1 MKREIG
7 EKWIAALESGEY
19 MKGTGKLC
27 LVTSPGHTTFCC
39 MGVLAELAIADG
51 EEVEKIWWNDTFA
64 EYQGERAFLPP
75 VVRDWAGLKTTN
87 GKYKDENDHVYSLVE
102 LNDET
107 DGFGSVIEII
117 REKTEEL

>member
-27 LVTSPGHTTFCC
+27 LVESSGHTTFCC
-39 MGVLAELAIADG
+39 MGVLAELAIGDG
-51 EEVEKIWWNDTFA
+51 VEVEKIWNDTFA
-64 EYQGERAFLPP
+64 QYQGELAFLPH

-87 GKYKDENDHVYSLVE
+87 GAYKDEKEYSLVE
-102 LNDET
+102 LNDES
-107 DGFGSVIEII
+107 DGFEPVIEII
-117 REKTEEL
+117 RNHLEEL